1 MPYARNSQTYIPI
14 QARFGHDQQSE
25 DNGLTPLITKL
36 DKYSTDELK
45 EYRQV
50 FNMFDAGKYISC

>member
-1 MPYARNSQTYIPI
+1 MAYSHSGNYLPI
-14 QARFGHDQQSE
+14 QARFGHESSQSN
-25 DNGLTPLITKL
+25 DDSGSAPLITKL

-50 FNMFDAGKYISC
+50 FNMFDTGECG